1 MALRDGTEY
10 ESCRRLRLTTSSAFL
25 LYEVLIILKSR
36 CCVALAGLMLGSES
50 AGLYAAMERI
60 AEVSILGS
68 QSLSMVLA
76 PQFAALY
83 ASGRFHEM
91 RRLVRLGE
99 ILGLAFTIP
108 VALAVACAGEY
119 VLALFGDD
127 YRGGWTVLMTLLGS
141 AVIAACSGPGA
152 YVLHMTGWERTN
164 LLITCACT
172 VTNLVL
178 SFMLMPSMGV
188 VGLGVAQMA
197 TSAVWMIGVRVCLRR
212 HPAWAKTA
220 STD

>member
-1 MALRDGTEY
+1 
-10 ESCRRLRLTTSSAFL
+10 
-25 LYEVLIILKSR
+25 
-36 CCVALAGLMLGSES
+36 
-50 AGLYAAMERI
+50 
-60 AEVSILGS
+60 
-68 QSLSMVLA
+68 
-76 PQFAALY
+76 
-83 ASGRFHEM
+83 
-91 RRLVRLGE
+91 
-99 ILGLAFTIP
+99 
-108 VALAVACAGEY
+108 
-119 VLALFGDD
+119 
-127 YRGGWTVLMTLLGS
+127 
-141 AVIAACSGPGA
+141 
-152 YVLHMTGWERTN
+152 MTGWERTN